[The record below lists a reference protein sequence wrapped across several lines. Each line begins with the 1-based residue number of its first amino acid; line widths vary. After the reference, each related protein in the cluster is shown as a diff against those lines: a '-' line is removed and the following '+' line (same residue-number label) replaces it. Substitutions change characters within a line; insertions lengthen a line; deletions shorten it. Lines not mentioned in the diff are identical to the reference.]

1 MTTPPLRA
9 VVFDLDGLMFNTE
22 DLYDVVG
29 ARILARRG
37 QQFTAEL
44 KRAMMGRPSPVAL
57 QIMIDR
63 HQLADTVADLEQES
77 DELFTDILATQLAPL
92 PGLQALLA
100 ALEAA
105 AIPKAIATSSR
116 RSFTRTVLGRF
127 DFEPRFQFLL
137 TSEDVVQ
144 GKPHPEI
151 YQRAAARLGLNPGQV
166 LVLEDSENGCR
177 AAVAAGAF
185 TVAVPSPHSQ
195 HHDFAGVAFVAD
207 DLADPRIYQAL
218 KLVPPTRP
226 ARLPGSCPVPTE

>member
-1 MTTPPLRA
+1 MPPSPLRA

-22 DLYDVVG
+22 DLYDLVG
-29 ARILARRG
+29 ERILARRN

-63 HQLADTVADLEQES
+63 HQLQDTVDQLEQES
-77 DELFTDILATQLAPL
+77 DVLFAEILATDLAPL
-92 PGLQALLA
+92 AGLESLLD

-105 AIPKAIATSSR
+105 ALPKAIATSSR
-116 RSFTRTVLGRF
+116 RSFTRTVLSRF
-127 DFEPRFQFLL
+127 DLEPRFAFLL

-151 YQRAAARLGLNPGQV
+151 YLKAAIRLGVPPQQM

-177 AAVAAGAF
+177 AAVAAGAY
-185 TVAVPSPHSQ
+185 TVAVPSPHSH
-195 HHDFAGVAFVAD
+195 HHDFHGVALTAD
-207 DLADPRIYQAL
+207 SLADPRIYQAL
-218 KLVPPTRP
+218 GLT
-226 ARLPGSCPVPTE
+226 AD

>member
-1 MTTPPLRA
+1 MSTPPLRA
-9 VVFDLDGLMFNTE
+9 VAFDLDGLMFNTE
-22 DLYDVVG
+22 DLYDLVG

-63 HQLADTVADLEQES
+63 HQLQDTVDQLEQES
-77 DELFTDILATQLAPL
+77 DVLFAEILATDLAPL
-92 PGLQALLA
+92 AGLESLLD

-105 AIPKAIATSSR
+105 ALPKAIATSSR
-116 RSFTRTVLGRF
+116 RSFTRTVLSRF
-127 DFEPRFQFLL
+127 DLEPRFAFLL

-151 YQRAAARLGLNPGQV
+151 YLKAASRLGVPPQQM

-177 AAVAAGAF
+177 AAVAAGAY
-185 TVAVPSPHSQ
+185 TVAVPSPHSHQ
-195 HHDFAGVAFVAD
+195 HDFAGVALTAD
-207 DLADPRIYQAL
+207 SLADPRIYQAL
-218 KLVPPTRP
+218 GLT
-226 ARLPGSCPVPTE
+226 AG

>member
-1 MTTPPLRA
+1 MSTPPLRA
-9 VVFDLDGLMFNTE
+9 VAFDLDGLMFNTE
-22 DLYDVVG
+22 DLYDLVG

-63 HQLADTVADLEQES
+63 HQLQDTVDQLEQES
-77 DELFTDILATQLAPL
+77 DVLFAEILATDLAPL
-92 PGLQALLA
+92 AGLESLLD

-105 AIPKAIATSSR
+105 ALPKAIATSSR
-116 RSFTRTVLGRF
+116 RSFTRTVLSRF
-127 DFEPRFQFLL
+127 DLEPRFAFLL

-151 YQRAAARLGLNPGQV
+151 YLKAASRLGVPPQQM

-177 AAVAAGAF
+177 AAVAAGAY
-185 TVAVPSPHSQ
+185 TVAVPSPHSHQ
-195 HHDFAGVAFVAD
+195 HDFHGVALMAD
-207 DLADPRIYQAL
+207 SLADPRIYQAL
-218 KLVPPTRP
+218 GLTADGSARRIP
-226 ARLPGSCPVPTE
+226 AGY

>member
-1 MTTPPLRA
+1 MDHSPDLRA

-22 DLYDVVG
+22 DLYDLVG
-29 ARILARRG
+29 AQLLERRG
-37 QQFTAEL
+37 RTFTLDL

-57 QIMIDR
+57 QIMIDA
-63 HQLADTVADLEQES
+63 HQLSASVEELEQES
-77 DELFTDILATQLAPL
+77 DELFAVILATQLAPL
-92 PGLQALLA
+92 PGLEDLLA

-105 AIPKAIATSSR
+105 AVPKAIATSSR
-116 RSFTRTVLGRF
+116 RSFTRQVLGRF
-127 DFEPRFQFLL
+127 DFEGRFEFLL

-151 YQRAAARLGLNPGQV
+151 YQRAAARLGLHAEQV

-177 AAVAAGAF
+177 AGVAAGAV

-207 DLADPRIYQAL
+207 SLADPRIYQAL
-218 KLVPPTRP
+218 QLTPP
-226 ARLPGSCPVPTE
+226 ARGLLI

>member
-1 MTTPPLRA
+1 MSTPPLRA

-22 DLYDVVG
+22 DLYDLVG

-63 HQLADTVADLEQES
+63 HQLQDTVDQLEQES
-77 DELFTDILATQLAPL
+77 DILFAGILATDLAPL
-92 PGLQALLA
+92 AGLEFLLD

-105 AIPKAIATSSR
+105 ALPKAIATSSR
-116 RSFTRTVLGRF
+116 RSFTRTVLARF
-127 DFEPRFQFLL
+127 DLEPRFAFLL

-151 YQRAAARLGLNPGQV
+151 YLKAASRLGVQPPQM

-177 AAVAAGAF
+177 AAVAAGAY
-185 TVAVPSPHSQ
+185 TVAVPSPHSHQ
-195 HHDFAGVAFVAD
+195 HDFQGVALTAD
-207 DLADPRIYQAL
+207 SLADPRIYRAL
-218 KLVPPTRP
+218 GLT
-226 ARLPGSCPVPTE
+226 AG